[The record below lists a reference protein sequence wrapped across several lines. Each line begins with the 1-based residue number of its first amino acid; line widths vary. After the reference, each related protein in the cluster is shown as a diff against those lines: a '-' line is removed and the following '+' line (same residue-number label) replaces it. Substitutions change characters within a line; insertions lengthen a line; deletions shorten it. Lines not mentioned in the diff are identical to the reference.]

1 MNEKQ
6 NTNLMDIK
14 KLIIP
19 ILKQKDVV
27 RAGVFGSYARGDVTL
42 KSDIDILIK
51 FKGKKSLFDL
61 ARLELDLEKK
71 LERNVDLVTYNSI
84 NPLIKKQI
92 LKEEVAIL

>member
-6 NTNLMDIK
+6 NTELTDIK

-19 ILKQKDVV
+19 ILKQKDVI
-27 RAGVFGSYARGDVTL
+27 RAGVFGSYARGNAKN

-51 FKGKKSLFDL
+51 FKGKKSLFDI

-71 LERNVDLVTYNSI
+71 LNRNVDLVTYNSI
-84 NPLIKKQI
+84 NPLIKKHI